1 MNWNETG
8 MYKVTDGDI
17 TIVDL
22 DSQEE
27 MLYVIDRE
35 NKIVI
40 RSMMESDIEACVEV
54 MDNFSRDEKEKIKKE
69 LEEKL
74 PKKDSQFRYF
84 VIEKI
89 VGKERTKNWDK
100 IYGLK
105 KVPIGI
111 GRKNLF
117 VSSFSGKL
125 TMREGI
131 EMFLCTK
138 EEKNA
143 LYVQESLKTLAT
155 FLGISTIKLGIST
168 ITIEDIKRK

>member
-8 MYKVTDGDI
+8 MYKVTEGDI

-27 MLYVIDRE
+27 MLYIIDRK

-54 MDNFSRDEKEKIKKE
+54 MDKFSRYEKEKIKKE

-84 VIEKI
+84 AIEKI
-89 VGKERTKNWDK
+89 VGKERTKNWDE
-100 IYGLK
+100 IYGLE

-117 VSSFSGKL
+117 MAFLGKP
-125 TMREGI
+125 TMKEGI

-143 LYVQESLKTLAT
+143 SYVRENIKTLAI
-155 FLGISTIKLGIST
+155 FLGMDGIS
-168 ITIEDIKRK
+168 TIEDIKRK